1 MDSKQFTSVVTE
13 QVQRSLD
20 MLRDKNEHYNPEG
33 DKLESFKKAAGLRG
47 QTPRQALSGM
57 MLKHTV
63 SVYDL
68 CDAENLASF
77 DTWNEKITDH
87 INYLLLLR
95 AIVEEEGRE
104 LFDKCDQS
112 EGSEDPQLAEI
123 RERLTAPPTTASIAA
138 NIHSHVPNGYEHL
151 RD

>member
-1 MDSKQFTSVVTE
+1 MNSNDFTSVVTE

-20 MLRDKNEHYNPEG
+20 MLKSKNDHYNPDE
-33 DKLESFKKAAGLRG
+33 DKLVSFKKAAALRG

-68 CDAENLASF
+68 CDATDVGSLEV
-77 DTWNEKITDH
+77 WNEKLTDH

-95 AIVEEEGRE
+95 AIVEEES
-104 LFDKCDQS
+104 KDQLTGGNCAPESVS
-112 EGSEDPQLAEI
+112 EGALAALREKLTGPPVIINHVDEEI
-123 RERLTAPPTTASIAA
+123 RVRKIDNL
-138 NIHSHVPNGYEHL
+138 
-151 RD
+151 